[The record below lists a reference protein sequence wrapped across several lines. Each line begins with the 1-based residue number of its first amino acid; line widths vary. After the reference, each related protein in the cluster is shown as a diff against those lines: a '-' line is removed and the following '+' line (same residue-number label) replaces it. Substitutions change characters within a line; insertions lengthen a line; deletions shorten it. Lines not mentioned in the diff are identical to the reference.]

1 VTRPVPS
8 ALDIVRSALVALL
21 LSWRSGRMPA
31 AGYAATAVLLGAV
44 PTATAWLTKTMI
56 DDLTGGVRT
65 ALVAATAAGLA
76 SVELVAVALNRGG
89 EYARAE
95 LNRRIDLRIQDDLY
109 RAVNRMD
116 GLRRLESPDF
126 RDQLELA
133 RRASGPAIS
142 PATTGLYDIARNLIA
157 LIGLVGTLAALSPPI
172 AGIVLVAGVPA
183 LGAQLSLSRAG
194 FSLTA
199 GLSPTMRRQFFFT
212 SLLVDLRAAK
222 EIRLFGLG
230 GLLAG
235 RVRQHTMTAQSAQ
248 RRLDQRT
255 LRIQTLLGALSSA
268 TAGVGLLWAVHL
280 VATNRLTVGGIAAF
294 IAAVAGVQSALSG
307 LVHQVTEAHGAL
319 GLFGYFRAL
328 TSTANDLPVPAD
340 PRALPPLRQGIELR
354 DVWFRYGDD
363 QPWVL
368 RGVTLTIPRG
378 ATVALVGLNGAG
390 KSTLIKLL
398 CRLYDPS
405 HGSVRWDGTDIRTMQ
420 VSELRERIGVLFQ
433 DFMTYDLTAA
443 ENIGLGN
450 VRHIDD
456 REGIET
462 AGKAAGIHDTLAGLP
477 RGYDTMLS
485 RVFVDGDAD
494 EGVLLSG
501 GQWQRVALAR
511 TLMAGRRD
519 LLILDEPAA
528 GLDPEAEQELHER
541 IRQHHSGQTAVLISH
556 RMAAVRHADKI
567 VVLAGGRIV
576 EQGNHESLLAL
587 GGEYAR
593 LFNIQAR
600 GYAPSAPE
608 PAVFSEVVGHG
619 FDPNRF
625 E

>member
-1 VTRPVPS
+1 MSGSAASVTRPAPS
-8 ALDIVRSALVALL
+8 ARDIVRLALAALL

-44 PTATAWLTKTMI
+44 PTATAWLTKAVV
-56 DDLTGGVRT
+56 DGLTGG
-65 ALVAATAAGLA
+65 ASASLLAATAAGLA
-76 SVELVAVALNRGG
+76 AVELVAVALSRSG
-89 EYARAE
+89 EYAKAE

-109 RAVNRMD
+109 QAVNRLD
-116 GLRRLESPDF
+116 GLRRLESPAF

-133 RRASGPAIS
+133 RQATGPALS
-142 PATTGLYDIARNLIA
+142 PATTGLYDIGRNLIT

-183 LGAQLSLSRAG
+183 LAAQLSLSRAG
-194 FSLTA
+194 VALTA
-199 GLSPTMRRQFFFT
+199 SLSPTMRRRFFFT
-212 SLLVDLRAAK
+212 LLLVDLRAAK

-235 RVRQHTMTAQSAQ
+235 RVRQQTVTAQGAE
-248 RRLDQRT
+248 RRLDRRT

-280 VATNRLTVGGIAAF
+280 VATNRLTVGGITAF
-294 IAAVAGVQSALSG
+294 IAAVAGVQSALTG
-307 LVHQVTEAHGAL
+307 LVHQLTEAHRAL
-319 GLFGYFRAL
+319 GLFGYLGAL
-328 TSTANDLPVPAD
+328 TSTENDLPVPAC
-340 PRALPPLRQGIELR
+340 PRALPPLRQSIELR

-390 KSTLIKLL
+390 KSTMIKLL

-405 HGSVRWDGTDIRTMQ
+405 HGSVHWDGTDIRAIQ

-456 REGIET
+456 RERIQT

-477 RGYDTMLS
+477 QGYDTMLS
-485 RVFVDGDAD
+485 RIFTGDDVDG
-494 EGVLLSG
+494 GVLLSG

-519 LLILDEPAA
+519 LLVLDEPAA

-541 IRQHHSGQTAVLISH
+541 LRRHHSGQTAVLISH
-556 RMAAVRHADKI
+556 RMAAVRHADQI
-567 VVLAGGRIV
+567 VVLAGGRVV
-576 EQGNHESLLAL
+576 EQGDHVSLLAH

-593 LFNIQAR
+593 LFTMQAR
-600 GYAPSAPE
+600 GYAQSAPDGSLL
-608 PAVFSEVVGHG
+608 P
-619 FDPNRF
+619 
-625 E
+625 